1 MKRRHS
7 LRGRQRFQQVRSE
20 GKSWAVPLLVL
31 CALPNGGDTSRIG
44 FSVSRRLGNAVRR
57 NRARRRLREAV
68 RGHFASIANGWDLV
82 FIARPPLAQAD
93 FADIEAA
100 CLTLLKRA
108 QLLTPAT
115 V

>member
-1 MKRRHS
+1 MGRPLVGIVCPTQRWRHQPY
-7 LRGRQRFQQVRSE
+7 R
-20 GKSWAVPLLVL
+20 
-31 CALPNGGDTSRIG
+31 